1 MFSFL
6 LFLPFPSLFCIFCGY
21 IFSLIWVND
30 SDLALNFFNSDFTFG
45 RICSSTDPPVEHTQ
59 DDWGARVC
67 NMKKEKVSN
76 RKGKSKWEWP
86 FNWEVEDGQVGIER
100 SKIRGNGGLWGVV
113 GRELMGKAS
122 VGWCPI
128 NEVGVKTLT
137 TGPRKMER

>member
-1 MFSFL
+1 
-6 LFLPFPSLFCIFCGY
+6 
-21 IFSLIWVND
+21 
-30 SDLALNFFNSDFTFG
+30 
-45 RICSSTDPPVEHTQ
+45 
-59 DDWGARVC
+59 
-67 NMKKEKVSN
+67 MKKEKVSK

-86 FNWEVEDGQVGIER
+86 FNSEVEEGQVGIER

>member
-1 MFSFL
+1 M
-6 LFLPFPSLFCIFCGY
+6 
-21 IFSLIWVND
+21 
-30 SDLALNFFNSDFTFG
+30 
-45 RICSSTDPPVEHTQ
+45 
-59 DDWGARVC
+59 
-67 NMKKEKVSN
+67 
-76 RKGKSKWEWP
+76 
-86 FNWEVEDGQVGIER
+86 GIER